1 MQIDWR
7 EMLLGLRG
15 ALEELAG
22 LVLELVWTSEPWLKF
37 VVSLFLAV
45 WVVVLMTRLT
55 DVVSRYVLRLFR
67 RYHDCAF
74 AGCPARI
81 RTKYKLCWN
90 HFKAASRYELEHRDE
105 WAAKDVRSD
114 AFYVYILR
122 LEDGELYAGQ
132 TRNLIRRMDEHRSGT
147 TKTTAGRKPELVWFE
162 QLPSRQ
168 AAVEQEADLKHR
180 IDVRPA
186 EVREMVSAFRSR

>member
-1 MQIDWR
+1 MQIEWL

-37 VVSLFLAV
+37 VVYLFLAV
-45 WVVVLMTRLT
+45 WVVVVMTRLT
-55 DVVSRYVLRLFR
+55 DVVSRYVLRLVR

-74 AGCPARI
+74 ADCPARI
-81 RTKYKLCWN
+81 RTKYKLCRN

-132 TRNLIRRMDEHRSGT
+132 TRNLIRRMDEHRNGT